1 MILAIAHLN
10 QRIGFEAGASAWVHD
25 LVLASASQA
34 AVFWWQGWNDQART
48 SLLHSWVD
56 QSLAV
61 EPAWRDLHE
70 FRHKLIDEQFR
81 PAARKL
87 QSSASGREF
96 LLVFSLAVAEK
107 LRAEESQSQARQAIR
122 RLISGLE
129 LSSEDIVGLLGVSA
143 DTAKQW
149 ESSETLIPTE
159 ARAMLTRADNA
170 LSRLLTVFRP
180 ERLPQGIRQKADLF
194 QGDSARDW
202 IRQGRI
208 QEVADLYEAAF
219 AYLG

>member
-1 MILAIAHLN
+1 MVGSIETLLDEVPLPACSPEKPESIPPTLAAARECVDWMILAIAHLN

-96 LLVFSLAVAEK
+96 LLVFSLAVAENSEQRK
-107 LRAEESQSQARQAIR
+107 ASP
-122 RLISGLE
+122 RLVRLSG
-129 LSSEDIVGLLGVSA
+129 D
-143 DTAKQW
+143 
-149 ESSETLIPTE
+149 
-159 ARAMLTRADNA
+159 
-170 LSRLLTVFRP
+170 
-180 ERLPQGIRQKADLF
+180 
-194 QGDSARDW
+194 
-202 IRQGRI
+202 
-208 QEVADLYEAAF
+208 
-219 AYLG
+219 